1 MAYITKR
8 GSSYS
13 VRYTYQDEHG
23 KSCDK
28 WESFPT
34 KEEAVKRQKQ
44 IEHELATGNFLIPST
59 VTVAEFLM
67 DWLPKQCSKHKWA
80 PKTYQSNL
88 ALIQNLIIPY
98 IGEMQMQK
106 LRPYHIEALYDT
118 LSKTPCGQYVG
129 GKRRD
134 LSPKQQK
141 RTLSG
146 TTLHEVHQLL
156 HNSFLLAVEWGILIK
171 SPVPVEAPKKT
182 TQERSIWEVEEMRA
196 ALDSMEDPILH
207 LAVHL
212 TLVGALREGEV
223 AGLTPEDIDFDAAN
237 GMGTFTVNRSM
248 QRVQKDTLAQVDKG
262 CILRIFPDK
271 LEGSKTSLIL
281 KDTKTE
287 ASCRTIFMTAALR
300 EELKQWLERLK
311 REEALD
317 PERYRNS
324 GMLLRLPNGLA
335 VEPVLIR
342 KKFLKWQDAHP
353 EFPRIVFHGLRHSS
367 ATYQLMIS
375 GGDIKAVQGTT
386 GVGVVALLLLVGVA
400 VDHRQVVVIVFLT
413 DKAAGVLAEGTDL
426 VLEGPGIA
434 YQLGL
439 VQDPVYGLHD
449 LIADLH
455 TDTDIHSAGGVG
467 DVVLGAELFQPVGT
481 PAAGGHHGVLGV
493 DLHVHLAVGH
503 GNAPA
508 DVLLQNQVAALIA
521 EVHLHP
527 VLL

>member
-156 HNSFLLAVEWGILIK
+156 HNSFLLAMEWGILIK

-182 TQERSIWEVEEMRA
+182 TQERSIWTVEEMRA

-223 AGLTPEDIDFDAAN
+223 AGLTLEDIDFDAAN

-287 ASCRTIFMTAALR
+287 AVLPHHLHDRRPAGGTEAVAGTAEKGR
-300 EELKQWLERLK
+300 SPR
-311 REEALD
+311 
-317 PERYRNS
+317 P
-324 GMLLRLPNGLA
+324 GA
-335 VEPVLIR
+335 VPQQR
-342 KKFLKWQDAHP
+342 DAAA
-353 EFPRIVFHGLRHSS
+353 
-367 ATYQLMIS
+367 ATQRS
-375 GGDIKAVQGTT
+375 GG
-386 GVGVVALLLLVGVA
+386 
-400 VDHRQVVVIVFLT
+400 
-413 DKAAGVLAEGTDL
+413 
-426 VLEGPGIA
+426 
-434 YQLGL
+434 
-439 VQDPVYGLHD
+439 
-449 LIADLH
+449 
-455 TDTDIHSAGGVG
+455 
-467 DVVLGAELFQPVGT
+467 
-481 PAAGGHHGVLGV
+481 
-493 DLHVHLAVGH
+493 
-503 GNAPA
+503 
-508 DVLLQNQVAALIA
+508 
-521 EVHLHP
+521 
-527 VLL
+527 

>member
-8 GSSYS
+8 GSSYG
-13 VRYTYQDEHG
+13 VRYTYQDEQG
-23 KSCDK
+23 KNCNK
-28 WESFPT
+28 WESFST
-34 KEEAVKRQKQ
+34 KEEATNRKKQ
-44 IEHELATGNFLIPST
+44 IELELANGTFLIPST
-59 VTVAEFLM
+59 ITVKEFLM
-67 DWLPKQCSKHKWA
+67 EWLPKQCNKHKWA
-80 PKTYQSNL
+80 PCTYQSNL
-88 ALIQNLIIPY
+88 GTVQNLIIPY
-98 IGEMQMQK
+98 IGDMQMQK
-106 LRPYHIEALYDT
+106 LKPYHLEDLYST
-118 LSKTPCGQYVG
+118 LSKTPCGQYYE
-129 GKRRD
+129 GKKQV
-134 LSPKQQK
+134 LSEKQQQ
-141 RTLSG
+141 RFLSG
-146 TTLHEVHQLL
+146 TTIHEVHRLL
-156 HNSFLLAVEWGILIK
+156 RTAFQYAVEWGILIK

-223 AGLTPEDIDFDAAN
+223 AGLIPEDIDFDAAN

-353 EFPRIVFHGLRHSS
+353 EFTRIVFHGLRHSS

-375 GGDIKAVQGTT
+375 GGDVKAVQGTT
-386 GVGVVALLLLVGVA
+386 GHASANLLVNTYAHIQQDSRKKLGKKFEEGFYKPGATLVQAAPVEAEPTISVPALLELLKDADPA
-400 VDHRQVVVIVFLT
+400 VKAQLRLALLT
-413 DKAAGVLAEGTDL
+413 
-426 VLEGPGIA
+426 
-434 YQLGL
+434 
-439 VQDPVYGLHD
+439 
-449 LIADLH
+449 
-455 TDTDIHSAGGVG
+455 
-467 DVVLGAELFQPVGT
+467 
-481 PAAGGHHGVLGV
+481 
-493 DLHVHLAVGH
+493 
-503 GNAPA
+503 
-508 DVLLQNQVAALIA
+508 
-521 EVHLHP
+521 
-527 VLL
+527 

>member
-212 TLVGALREGEV
+212 TLVGALREGKV
-223 AGLTPEDIDFDAAN
+223 AGRTPGVPPHRLSRSAA
-237 GMGTFTVNRSM
+237 F
-248 QRVQKDTLAQVDKG
+248 QCHLPVDD
-262 CILRIFPDK
+262 LR
-271 LEGSKTSLIL
+271 
-281 KDTKTE
+281 
-287 ASCRTIFMTAALR
+287 R
-300 EELKQWLERLK
+300 
-311 REEALD
+311 
-317 PERYRNS
+317 
-324 GMLLRLPNGLA
+324 
-335 VEPVLIR
+335 
-342 KKFLKWQDAHP
+342 
-353 EFPRIVFHGLRHSS
+353 RH
-367 ATYQLMIS
+367 Q
-375 GGDIKAVQGTT
+375 GGAG
-386 GVGVVALLLLVGVA
+386 
-400 VDHRQVVVIVFLT
+400 DHRTRQCGY
-413 DKAAGVLAEGTDL
+413 AGEHLRPYPAVLPCG
-426 VLEGPGIA
+426 
-434 YQLGL
+434 
-439 VQDPVYGLHD
+439 
-449 LIADLH
+449 
-455 TDTDIHSAGGVG
+455 AG
-467 DVVLGAELFQPVGT
+467 Q
-481 PAAGGHHGVLGV
+481 
-493 DLHVHLAVGH
+493 
-503 GNAPA
+503 
-508 DVLLQNQVAALIA
+508 
-521 EVHLHP
+521 EV
-527 VLL
+527 

>member
-1 MAYITKR
+1 MASIMKR
-8 GSSYS
+8 GNTYS
-13 VRYTYQDEHG
+13 VRYNYKDHAG
-23 KSCDK
+23 KPCKGWETFKTKAEAQERKITVEKELLDGTFLVPNTMTVEEMLYK
-28 WESFPT
+28 W
-34 KEEAVKRQKQ
+34 
-44 IEHELATGNFLIPST
+44 IPIHSSNYK
-59 VTVAEFLM
+59 VSPKIYSQSVAM
-67 DWLPKQCSKHKWA
+67 V
-80 PKTYQSNL
+80 
-88 ALIQNLIIPY
+88 QNLIVPY
-98 IGEMQMQK
+98 IGKRKVQD
-106 LRPYHIEALYDT
+106 LRTYDIEQFYAT
-118 LSKTPCGQYVG
+118 LSQTPCGQYVG

-182 TQERSIWEVEEMRA
+182 TQERSIWEVDEMRA

-212 TLVGALREGEV
+212 PLVGALREGEV

-324 GMLLRLPNGLA
+324 GMLLRLPTGLA

-386 GVGVVALLLLVGVA
+386 GHASADMLVNTYAHIQQSSRVELGKKFESGFYAKPDTPSPQA
-400 VDHRQVVVIVFLT
+400 V
-413 DKAAGVLAEGTDL
+413 
-426 VLEGPGIA
+426 
-434 YQLGL
+434 
-439 VQDPVYGLHD
+439 
-449 LIADLH
+449 
-455 TDTDIHSAGGVG
+455 
-467 DVVLGAELFQPVGT
+467 
-481 PAAGGHHGVLGV
+481 PAAGEPTISMTALLELLK
-493 DLHVHLAVGH
+493 DADPEMKAKLRLA
-503 GNAPA
+503 
-508 DVLLQNQVAALIA
+508 LLT
-521 EVHLHP
+521 
-527 VLL
+527 

>member
-1 MAYITKR
+1 
-8 GSSYS
+8 
-13 VRYTYQDEHG
+13 
-23 KSCDK
+23 
-28 WESFPT
+28 
-34 KEEAVKRQKQ
+34 
-44 IEHELATGNFLIPST
+44 
-59 VTVAEFLM
+59 
-67 DWLPKQCSKHKWA
+67 
-80 PKTYQSNL
+80 
-88 ALIQNLIIPY
+88 
-98 IGEMQMQK
+98 
-106 LRPYHIEALYDT
+106 
-118 LSKTPCGQYVG
+118 
-129 GKRRD
+129 
-134 LSPKQQK
+134 
-141 RTLSG
+141 
-146 TTLHEVHQLL
+146 
-156 HNSFLLAVEWGILIK
+156 
-171 SPVPVEAPKKT
+171 
-182 TQERSIWEVEEMRA
+182 MRA

-386 GVGVVALLLLVGVA
+386 GHASADMLVNTYAHIQQSSRVELGKKFESGFYAKPDASSPQA
-400 VDHRQVVVIVFLT
+400 V
-413 DKAAGVLAEGTDL
+413 
-426 VLEGPGIA
+426 
-434 YQLGL
+434 
-439 VQDPVYGLHD
+439 
-449 LIADLH
+449 
-455 TDTDIHSAGGVG
+455 
-467 DVVLGAELFQPVGT
+467 
-481 PAAGGHHGVLGV
+481 PAAGEPTISMTALLELLK
-493 DLHVHLAVGH
+493 DADPEMKAKLRLA
-503 GNAPA
+503 
-508 DVLLQNQVAALIA
+508 LLT
-521 EVHLHP
+521 
-527 VLL
+527 

>member
-182 TQERSIWEVEEMRA
+182 TQE
-196 ALDSMEDPILH
+196 PQH
-207 LAVHL
+207 L
-212 TLVGALREGEV
+212 G
-223 AGLTPEDIDFDAAN
+223 
-237 GMGTFTVNRSM
+237 
-248 QRVQKDTLAQVDKG
+248 
-262 CILRIFPDK
+262 
-271 LEGSKTSLIL
+271 
-281 KDTKTE
+281 
-287 ASCRTIFMTAALR
+287 
-300 EELKQWLERLK
+300 
-311 REEALD
+311 
-317 PERYRNS
+317 
-324 GMLLRLPNGLA
+324 
-335 VEPVLIR
+335 
-342 KKFLKWQDAHP
+342 
-353 EFPRIVFHGLRHSS
+353 
-367 ATYQLMIS
+367 S
-375 GGDIKAVQGTT
+375 GGDAGSAGQHG
-386 GVGVVALLLLVGVA
+386 GPHPASGGAPDAGGC
-400 VDHRQVVVIVFLT
+400 
-413 DKAAGVLAEGTDL
+413 AAGRG
-426 VLEGPGIA
+426 GCRS
-434 YQLGL
+434 
-439 VQDPVYGLHD
+439 DP
-449 LIADLH
+449 
-455 TDTDIHSAGGVG
+455 
-467 DVVLGAELFQPVGT
+467 
-481 PAAGGHHGVLGV
+481 GGHRL
-493 DLHVHLAVGH
+493 
-503 GNAPA
+503 
-508 DVLLQNQVAALIA
+508 
-521 EVHLHP
+521 
-527 VLL
+527 

>member
-1 MAYITKR
+1 MASILRR
-8 GSSYS
+8 GDSYS
-13 VRYTYQDEHG
+13 VRFKYKDHAGRICEG
-23 KSCDK
+23 
-28 WESFPT
+28 WESFKT
-34 KEEAVKRQKQ
+34 KKEAQDRKISVEKELLDGTFLVPDAMTVEEMLYKW
-44 IEHELATGNFLIPST
+44 IPIQS
-59 VTVAEFLM
+59 
-67 DWLPKQCSKHKWA
+67 SKHKWA

-88 ALIQNLIIPY
+88 ALIQNLIIPS

-324 GMLLRLPNGLA
+324 RMLLRLPNGLA

-342 KKFLKWQDAHP
+342 KKFEKWQDAHP
-353 EFPRIVFHGLRHSS
+353 EFPHIVFHGLRHSS

-375 GGDIKAVQGTT
+375 GGDVKAVQGTT
-386 GVGVVALLLLVGVA
+386 GHASANLLVNTYAHIQQDSRKKLGKKFEEGFYKPVEPEPQSVPAKAEPTISVSALVELLKDADPAVKAQFRLALL
-400 VDHRQVVVIVFLT
+400 T
-413 DKAAGVLAEGTDL
+413 
-426 VLEGPGIA
+426 
-434 YQLGL
+434 
-439 VQDPVYGLHD
+439 
-449 LIADLH
+449 
-455 TDTDIHSAGGVG
+455 
-467 DVVLGAELFQPVGT
+467 
-481 PAAGGHHGVLGV
+481 
-493 DLHVHLAVGH
+493 
-503 GNAPA
+503 
-508 DVLLQNQVAALIA
+508 
-521 EVHLHP
+521 
-527 VLL
+527 

>member
-88 ALIQNLIIPY
+88 ASSRTSSSLIS
-98 IGEMQMQK
+98 EMQMQK

-118 LSKTPCGQYVG
+118 LSKTPCGQYVS

-182 TQERSIWEVEEMRA
+182 TQERSIWEVDYDEIA
-196 ALDSMEDPILH
+196 DLDAGSWFDPAYANARISTLEDVLRF
-207 LAVHL
+207 
-212 TLVGALREGEV
+212 VGGKVQLNIEIKPTKHNTDDLEQNV
-223 AGLTPEDIDFDAAN
+223 ADLIAQYGYEDKCWVTSF
-237 GMGTFTVNRSM
+237 SY
-248 QRVQKDTLAQVDKG
+248 
-262 CILRIFPDK
+262 
-271 LEGSKTSLIL
+271 TSLKKVKQANPNIRTGYIMSVAYGRFYTL
-281 KDTKTE
+281 KY
-287 ASCRTIFMTAALR
+287 A
-300 EELKQWLERLK
+300 
-311 REEALD
+311 
-317 PERYRNS
+317 
-324 GMLLRLPNGLA
+324 
-335 VEPVLIR
+335 
-342 KKFLKWQDAHP
+342 DA
-353 EFPRIVFHGLRHSS
+353 FSLNKVFI
-367 ATYQLMIS
+367 T
-375 GGDIKAVQGTT
+375 
-386 GVGVVALLLLVGVA
+386 
-400 VDHRQVVVIVFLT
+400 RQVVNSAHQAGKQVFAWTVNSTSEVRSLCNLHVDSIIT
-413 DKAAGVLAEGTDL
+413 D
-426 VLEGPGIA
+426 
-434 YQLGL
+434 
-439 VQDPVYGLHD
+439 DPVMAQQV
-449 LIADLH
+449 IARNNSSETLRTILDYL
-455 TDTDIHSAGGVG
+455 V
-467 DVVLGAELFQPVGT
+467 
-481 PAAGGHHGVLGV
+481 
-493 DLHVHLAVGH
+493 
-503 GNAPA
+503 N
-508 DVLLQNQVAALIA
+508 
-521 EVHLHP
+521 
-527 VLL
+527 